1 MNAASLVITNMK
13 IIGISGK
20 KKSGKS
26 TIAELIDL
34 YHPNVKILNFADAVK
49 EQVAHAVGCDIEHI
63 NSHKDNFRLILQGWG
78 TDYRRKMFG
87 EDYWVKIWMQ
97 GVDTIA
103 RQHPSCLLVCADVRF
118 DNEVSA
124 IEQLSGQ
131 IWKVYRDE
139 DIIMSDF
146 HVSEC
151 CLDEHEFDV
160 VISNNGTKE
169 DLANTVRKLLNQR

>member
-1 MNAASLVITNMK
+1 MHVVSLAITNMK

-26 TIAELIDL
+26 TIAELINL
-34 YHPNVKILNFADAVK
+34 YYPNVKILNFADAVK
-49 EQVAHAVGCDIEHI
+49 EQVAHAIGCDIEYI

-118 DNEVSA
+118 ENEVSA
-124 IEQLSGQ
+124 VEQMSGVVWRVMRSSEPYDSH
-131 IWKVYRDE
+131 I
-139 DIIMSDF
+139 
-146 HVSEC
+146 SEC
-151 CLDEHEFDV
+151 ALDMSPFKK
-160 VISNNGTKE
+160 VIMNDGTKE